1 MCEPL
6 LMGGGEG
13 KSNDMRLFNKK
24 KKKERIGIAELS
36 VGAKLVD
43 SELNPAF
50 VSVEGK
56 PPCI

>member
-1 MCEPL
+1 MSVCL
-6 LMGGGEG
+6 IRRIRG
-13 KSNDMRLFNKK
+13 
-24 KKKERIGIAELS
+24 RIGIAELS